1 VHPIV
6 ERFIAGQLPEP
17 MAQTLMGGA
26 LPVPPLDLMQALA
39 HAVFTETPY
48 AEKALATAEGMPES
62 LIAGVILQ
70 PIDPPAPLQ
79 LILRTRK
86 EMDLLD
92 PALLHASMT
101 SAILEYS
108 VPFLPGAA
116 LHIVANNQV
125 KWLERPRI
133 LDLLEEHPEGDYNL
147 KRRIEEFRFDVL
159 KQTSAEV
166 KAERMEVIDE
176 VEAGHLDK
184 AWADLPLGQED
195 DEELAK
201 AEAEGREERKALGED
216 VGPLLDDEGNPIRL
230 SVAQRVAKLRTN
242 QKILLGMKGGKE
254 ERAIL
259 IREANRLIQVAVI
272 RNGRITEGE
281 IAYISQMRTVNE
293 EVLRLISLNRDWM
306 KKYTIYKNLV
316 MNPKTPLPIAMTH
329 FKRLQEFDIKMIM
342 KDKNVPEMLRREA
355 KRTIEQKNAH
365 RPGG

>member
-1 VHPIV
+1 MHPIV

-17 MAQTLMGGA
+17 MIQSLVGGA

-39 HAVFTETPY
+39 HAVYQESPY
-48 AEKALATAEGMPES
+48 AEKALATAAGMPES
-62 LIAGVILQ
+62 LLAGILLQ
-70 PIDPPAPLQ
+70 PIDPPAPLR
-79 LILRTRK
+79 LLLRTRK
-86 EMDLLD
+86 EMSLVD
-92 PALLHASMT
+92 PALLHAGMT
-101 SAILEYS
+101 SEIIEQSVEY
-108 VPFLPGAA
+108 LPGPA

-125 KWLERPRI
+125 KWLERPVI
-133 LDLLEEHPEGDYNL
+133 LDLLEAHPDGDYNL
-147 KRRIEEFRFDVL
+147 KRRIEEFRFEVL
-159 KQTSAEV
+159 GQVTAEV
-166 KAERMEVIDE
+166 KQERLEIIDE

-184 AWADLPLGQED
+184 AWAELPLGKED

-201 AEAEGREERKALGED
+201 AEVEGQEERKAVAIED
-216 VGPLLDDEGNPIRL
+216 GPLLDDEGNPIRL

-281 IAYISQMRTVNE
+281 IAYISQMRTINE
-293 EVLRLISLNRDWM
+293 EVLRIISLNRDWM

-329 FKRLQEFDIKMIM
+329 FKRLQEHDIKMIM

-355 KRTIEQKNAH
+355 KRMIEQKAAH

>member
-1 VHPIV
+1 MHPIV
-6 ERFIAGQLPEP
+6 QRFLAGQLPEP
-17 MAQTLMGGA
+17 MAQTLVGGA
-26 LPVPPLDLMQALA
+26 LPVPPLDLLYALA
-39 HAVFTETPY
+39 HAVFQETPY
-48 AEKALATAEGMPES
+48 AEKALATAAGLPENLIEGV
-62 LIAGVILQ
+62 LLQ

-86 EMDLLD
+86 EMSLLD
-92 PALLHASMT
+92 PALLHANIT
-101 SAILEYS
+101 SAVLEYA
-108 VPFLPGAA
+108 VPYLPGAA

-125 KWLERPRI
+125 KWIERPRI

-159 KQTSAEV
+159 KQISAEV
-166 KAERMEVIDE
+166 KAERLEVIDE

-184 AWADLPLGQED
+184 AWAELPLGVED
-195 DEELAK
+195 DEEIAK
-201 AEAEGREERKALGED
+201 AEAEGQEERQKEAHEE
-216 VGPLLDDEGNPIRL
+216 GPILDDEGNPVRL
-230 SVAQRVAKLRTN
+230 SVSQRIARLRTN
-242 QKILLGMKGGKE
+242 QKILLAMKGGKE

-281 IAYISQMRTVNE
+281 IAYISQMRTVND
-293 EVLRLISLNRDWM
+293 EVLRIISMNRDWM

-329 FKRLQEFDIKMIM
+329 FKRLQEHDIKMIM

-355 KRTIEQKNAH
+355 KRMIDQKNAH